1 VHETEPKALGFKATD
16 PANHLYPHDNYANMH
31 EEAPIFYDADR
42 DLYWVVRYD
51 LIQYVNKN
59 PQTFS
64 SNIELFGGTGLAGY
78 PESVQAIRSRGVG
91 HGDTLITNN
100 DAESHRA
107 YKEIVQR
114 AFAPRRL
121 IIFENQIKE
130 LASQLINEFP
140 ESGEIDFSAQFAVP
154 LTFTVICRQLGIEEE
169 MLPTFKKWS
178 DAIDVLLSNMADED
192 ALIAAAQDELALQQ
206 YMLKRCE
213 LRRQDPKE
221 DVISDI
227 VTAKY
232 NDERPLNDTEL
243 FGILNQLFVAG
254 NESTRSTLMGAIY
267 YLTQHPEIFTEIR
280 EGGEPVIK
288 VFVEEVLRMWS
299 AVQGLYRRALHDT
312 EIEGVKIPEGAKI
325 HIRYGAANID
335 PNFFENPL
343 EIDLTRSRPR
353 SHIAFGYGIHH
364 CVGAVLARQE
374 LVSAIESLTTT
385 FSKVTL
391 EQSPADF
398 HFFSS
403 YHLRCL
409 ESLSVKFWK

>member
-1 VHETEPKALGFKATD
+1 MHSAEPQPLLFQATD
-16 PANHLYPHDNYANMH
+16 PKNHLYPHDNYADMH
-31 EEAPIFYDADR
+31 DQTPVFYDPDR

-51 LIQYVNKN
+51 LIQHVNMN

-64 SNIELFGGTGLAGY
+64 SNVELFGGTGIVGY
-78 PESVQAIRSRGVG
+78 PESVQAIRSSGVG

-100 DAESHRA
+100 DASSHRA
-107 YKEIVQR
+107 YKEIVQK

-121 IIFENQIKE
+121 ILFETQIRA
-130 LASQLINEFP
+130 LARQLIDEFP
-140 ESGEIDFSAQFAVP
+140 ESGEVDFSSQFAVP
-154 LTFTVICRQLGIEEE
+154 LTFTVICRQLGIEEK
-169 MLPTFKKWS
+169 MLSTFKKWS
-178 DAIDVLLSNMADED
+178 DSIDVLLGNLAEED
-192 ALIAAAQDELALQQ
+192 ALISAAQDELALQQ

-213 LRRQDPKE
+213 LRRHNPKE

-227 VTAKY
+227 VTASF
-232 NDERPLNDTEL
+232 NNERPLNDTEL

-267 YLTQHPEIFTEIR
+267 YLTQNPEIFAQIR

-299 AVQGLYRRALHDT
+299 AVQGLYRRAMHDT
-312 EIEGVKIPEGAKI
+312 ELEGVKIPKGAKV
-325 HIRYGAANID
+325 HIRYGAANVD
-335 PNFFENPL
+335 PNAFKNPFD
-343 EIDLTRSRPR
+343 IDLTRSRPR
-353 SHIAFGYGIHH
+353 SHLAFGYGAHH
-364 CVGAVLARQE
+364 CVGAVLARLE
-374 LVSAIESLTTT
+374 LVTAIELLTTT

-391 EQSPADF
+391 EQSPEEF

-409 ESLSVKFWK
+409 ESLRVKFWQ